1 MLAARVLINALVLG
15 CLYACIAIG
24 FSLVWGVLN
33 VINLIHGSFIVLG
46 AYLAW
51 GLYQSLHISPWY
63 ALLIAAPLSL
73 CSAISFSAS
82 YSIGLLLRRFLLTL
96 TLTFGLDLILNNAMI
111 YFFRPIIRKLTLTPP
126 MGSIS
131 LFGVVVPVDRLI
143 ATASALALTGILYL
157 ILRRLRVGRAIVAVR
172 LDRDAATLMVS
183 VNSIYAIAF
192 GLGAALA
199 GCAGVLMA
207 LIFPISP
214 LTSTAYLGKAFV
226 VCVLGGLG
234 SVSGA
239 LAGGILLAL
248 IEGIGST
255 LIGPAHATTLSFVL
269 LIIFLIVRP
278 QGCSAGRASN
288 DQMNLLLLVLIACI
302 AALPLFRRCLRV

>member
-1 MLAARVLINALVLG
+1 MLAVQILINSLVLG

-51 GLYQSLHISPWY
+51 AAYQWLSFAPWY
-63 ALLIAAPLSL
+63 SLVVAGPLFFAFGYLLQRVVLNRVITAPVLV
-73 CSAISFSAS
+73 
-82 YSIGLLLRRFLLTL
+82 TL

-111 YFFRPIIRKLTLTPP
+111 YYFKADYRKLILNPP

-131 LFGVVVPVDRLI
+131 VLDVVVPVDRLM
-143 ATASALALTGILYL
+143 ATASALVLTGLLYL
-157 ILRRLRVGRAIVAVR
+157 LLRRSRVGRAIVAVR
-172 LDRDAATLMVS
+172 LDRDAAVLMGVD
-183 VNSIYAIAF
+183 VKSIYAIAF

-199 GCAGVLMA
+199 GCAGVLMS

-214 LTSTAYLGKAFV
+214 LTSSAFLGKAFV

-239 LAGGILLAL
+239 LAGGLLLAL
-248 IEGIGST
+248 VEGVGSA
-255 LIGPAHATTLSFVL
+255 LFGPAHATTLSFAL
-269 LIIFLIVRP
+269 LIAFLIARP
-278 QGCSAGRASN
+278 QGLVGRKG
-288 DQMNLLLLVLIACI
+288 
-302 AALPLFRRCLRV
+302 FE

>member
-1 MLAARVLINALVLG
+1 MLAVQVLINALVLG

-46 AYLAW
+46 AYLAF
-51 GLYQSLHISPWY
+51 GAYQWAGISPWY
-63 ALLIAAPLSL
+63 ALAIAAP
-73 CSAISFSAS
+73 SFFVFG
-82 YSIGLLLRRFLLTL
+82 YLLQRLLLNRVITAPVLVTL

-111 YFFRPIIRKLTLTPP
+111 YYFKADYRKLILVPP
-126 MGSIS
+126 TGSVS
-131 LFGVVVPVDRLI
+131 LFDVVVPVDRLI
-143 ATASALALTGILYL
+143 ATGSALVLTGLLYL
-157 ILRRLRVGRAIVAVR
+157 LLRKSKIGRAIVAVR
-172 LDRDAATLMVS
+172 LDRDAAVLMG
-183 VNSIYAIAF
+183 VNVKSIYATAF

-214 LTSTAYLGKAFV
+214 LTSSAYLGKAFV

-239 LAGGILLAL
+239 LAGGLLLAL
-248 IEGIGST
+248 VEGVGST
-255 LIGPAHATTLSFVL
+255 LFGPAHATTLSFAL
-269 LIIFLIVRP
+269 LIVFLIVRP
-278 QGCSAGRASN
+278 HGLLGRKG
-288 DQMNLLLLVLIACI
+288 
-302 AALPLFRRCLRV
+302 FE

>member
-1 MLAARVLINALVLG
+1 MLAAQVLINALVLG

-63 ALLIAAPLSL
+63 ALLIAAPLFFVFGYL
-73 CSAISFSAS
+73 VQRIVLNRVITAPV
-82 YSIGLLLRRFLLTL
+82 LVTL

-111 YFFRPIIRKLTLTPP
+111 YFFKADYRKLTLTPP

-172 LDRDAATLMVS
+172 LDRDAATLMGVN

-278 QGCSAGRASN
+278 QGLLGRKG
-288 DQMNLLLLVLIACI
+288 
-302 AALPLFRRCLRV
+302 FE

>member
-1 MLAARVLINALVLG
+1 MLAAQILINALVLG

-51 GLYQSLHISPWY
+51 GLYNSLHLSPWY
-63 ALLIAAPLSL
+63 SLIVAAPAFF
-73 CSAISFSAS
+73 AIGYMLQRVILNRVITAPV
-82 YSIGLLLRRFLLTL
+82 LVTL

-111 YFFRPIIRKLTLTPP
+111 YFFKADYRKLVLTPP
-126 MGSIS
+126 MGSVSI
-131 LFGVVVPVDRLI
+131 FDVVVPVDRLI
-143 ATASALALTGILYL
+143 ATAAALALTGILYL

-172 LDRDAATLMVS
+172 LDRDAARLMGVD

-214 LTSTAYLGKAFV
+214 LTSSAYLGKAFV

-248 IEGIGST
+248 IEGIGSAVM
-255 LIGPAHATTLSFVL
+255 GPAHATTLSFAL
-269 LIIFLIVRP
+269 LIVFLIVRP
-278 QGCSAGRASN
+278 QGLLGRKG
-288 DQMNLLLLVLIACI
+288 
-302 AALPLFRRCLRV
+302 FE

>member
-1 MLAARVLINALVLG
+1 MLAVQVLINALVLG

-33 VINLIHGSFIVLG
+33 IINLIHGSFIVLG

-51 GLYQSLHISPWY
+51 GGYQWLAIPPWY
-63 ALLIAAPLSL
+63 ALAIAAPLFFVFGYL
-73 CSAISFSAS
+73 LQR
-82 YSIGLLLRRFLLTL
+82 LLLNRVITAPVLVTL

-111 YFFRPIIRKLTLTPP
+111 YYFKADYRKLTLSPP
-126 MGSIS
+126 TGSIS
-131 LFGVVVPVDRLI
+131 LFDVVVPVDRLI
-143 ATASALALTGILYL
+143 ATVSALALTGLLYL
-157 ILRRLRVGRAIVAVR
+157 LLRRSKVGRAIVAVR
-172 LDRDAATLMVS
+172 LDRDAAVLMGVD
-183 VNSIYAIAF
+183 VKLIYAIAF

-214 LTSTAYLGKAFV
+214 LTSSAYLGKAFV

-239 LAGGILLAL
+239 LAGGLLLAL
-248 IEGIGST
+248 VEGIGST

-269 LIIFLIVRP
+269 LIIFLVVRP
-278 QGCSAGRASN
+278 QGLLGRKG
-288 DQMNLLLLVLIACI
+288 
-302 AALPLFRRCLRV
+302 FE

>member
-1 MLAARVLINALVLG
+1 MLAAQVLINALVLG

-51 GLYQSLHISPWY
+51 GLYQSLHLSPWY
-63 ALLIAAPLSL
+63 ALLIAAPLFFAFGYL
-73 CSAISFSAS
+73 IQRIILNRVITAPV
-82 YSIGLLLRRFLLTL
+82 LVTL

-111 YFFRPIIRKLTLTPP
+111 YYFKADYRKLTLTPP

-131 LFGVVVPVDRLI
+131 FFDVVVPVDRLI
-143 ATASALALTGILYL
+143 ATASALALTGVLYL

-172 LDRDAATLMVS
+172 LDRDAATLMGVD
-183 VNSIYAIAF
+183 VRSIYAIAF

-278 QGCSAGRASN
+278 QGLLGRKG
-288 DQMNLLLLVLIACI
+288 
-302 AALPLFRRCLRV
+302 FE

>member
-1 MLAARVLINALVLG
+1 MLVVQVLVNALVLG

-51 GLYQSLHISPWY
+51 GAYQWLGISPWY
-63 ALLIAAPLSL
+63 TLVIAAPLFFAFGYL
-73 CSAISFSAS
+73 LQQ
-82 YSIGLLLRRFLLTL
+82 LLLNRVISAPVLVTL

-111 YFFRPIIRKLTLTPP
+111 YYFKADYRKLTLSPP
-126 MGSIS
+126 TGSIS
-131 LFGVVVPVDRLI
+131 LFDVVVPVDRLI
-143 ATASALALTGILYL
+143 ATASALALTGLLYL
-157 ILRRLRVGRAIVAVR
+157 LLRRSKVGRAIVAVR
-172 LDRDAATLMVS
+172 LDRDAAVLMGVD
-183 VNSIYAIAF
+183 VKSIYAIAF

-214 LTSTAYLGKAFV
+214 LTSSAYLGKAFV

-239 LAGGILLAL
+239 LAGGLLLAL
-248 IEGIGST
+248 VEGIGST

-269 LIIFLIVRP
+269 LIIFLVVRP
-278 QGCSAGRASN
+278 QGLLGRKG
-288 DQMNLLLLVLIACI
+288 
-302 AALPLFRRCLRV
+302 FE

>member
-1 MLAARVLINALVLG
+1 MLAAQILINALVLG

-51 GLYQSLHISPWY
+51 SLYQGFHVSPWY
-63 ALLIAAPLSL
+63 ALVIAAPLFFVL
-73 CSAISFSAS
+73 GYVIQRVILNRVITAPV
-82 YSIGLLLRRFLLTL
+82 LVTL
-96 TLTFGLDLILNNAMI
+96 TMTFGLDLILNNAMI
-111 YFFRPIIRKLTLTPP
+111 YYFKADYRKLSLTPP
-126 MGSIS
+126 MGSVSI
-131 LFGVVVPVDRLI
+131 FDVVVPIDRLV
-143 ATASALALTGILYL
+143 ATVAALALTGVLYL

-172 LDRDAATLMVS
+172 LDRDAAVLMGVD

-239 LAGGILLAL
+239 LAGGLLLAL
-248 IEGIGST
+248 IEGVGSAMF
-255 LIGPAHATTLSFVL
+255 GPAHATTLSFAL
-269 LIIFLIVRP
+269 LIVFLILRP
-278 QGCSAGRASN
+278 QGLLGRKG
-288 DQMNLLLLVLIACI
+288 
-302 AALPLFRRCLRV
+302 FE

>member
-1 MLAARVLINALVLG
+1 MLVAQVLINALVLG

-46 AYLAW
+46 SYLAW
-51 GLYQSLHISPWY
+51 GLYQSLKIPPWY
-63 ALLIAAPLSL
+63 VLIVAAPLFFIL
-73 CSAISFSAS
+73 G
-82 YSIGLLLRRFLLTL
+82 YLLQRLLLNRVITAPVLVTL

-111 YFFRPIIRKLTLTPP
+111 YFFKADYRKLTLSPP
-126 MGSIS
+126 IGSVS
-131 LFGVVVPVDRLI
+131 LFDVVVPVDRLI
-143 ATASALALTGILYL
+143 ATASALALTLVLYL
-157 ILRRLRVGRAIVAVR
+157 VLRRLRVGRAIVAVR
-172 LDRDAATLMVS
+172 LDRDAAVLMGVD
-183 VNSIYAIAF
+183 VKSIYAIAF

-214 LTSTAYLGKAFV
+214 LTSSTFLGKAFV

-239 LAGGILLAL
+239 LAGGLLLAL
-248 IEGIGST
+248 VEGVGSAT
-255 LIGPAHATTLSFVL
+255 IGPAHATTLSFAL
-269 LIIFLIVRP
+269 LIVFLIVRP
-278 QGCSAGRASN
+278 QGLLGRKG
-288 DQMNLLLLVLIACI
+288 
-302 AALPLFRRCLRV
+302 FE

>member
-1 MLAARVLINALVLG
+1 MLAAQILINALVLG

-63 ALLIAAPLSL
+63 ALAIAAPLFFVFGYVIQRL
-73 CSAISFSAS
+73 ILNRVITAPV
-82 YSIGLLLRRFLLTL
+82 LVTL

-111 YFFRPIIRKLTLTPP
+111 YYFKADYRKLTLTPP
-126 MGSIS
+126 MGSVSI
-131 LFGVVVPVDRLI
+131 FDVVVPVDRLI
-143 ATASALALTGILYL
+143 ATVAALALTLVLYL

-172 LDRDAATLMVS
+172 LDRDAAILMGVN

-248 IEGIGST
+248 IEGVGSAM
-255 LIGPAHATTLSFVL
+255 IGPAHATTLSFVL
-269 LIIFLIVRP
+269 LIVFLILRP
-278 QGCSAGRASN
+278 QGLLGRKG
-288 DQMNLLLLVLIACI
+288 
-302 AALPLFRRCLRV
+302 FE

>member
-1 MLAARVLINALVLG
+1 MLAAQILINALVLG

-51 GLYQSLHISPWY
+51 GLYNSLHLSPWY
-63 ALLIAAPLSL
+63 SLIVAAPAFF
-73 CSAISFSAS
+73 AIGYMLQRVILNRVITAPV
-82 YSIGLLLRRFLLTL
+82 LVTL

-111 YFFRPIIRKLTLTPP
+111 YFFKADYRKLMLTPP
-126 MGSIS
+126 MGSVSI
-131 LFGVVVPVDRLI
+131 FDVVVPVDRLI
-143 ATASALALTGILYL
+143 ATAAALALTGILYL

-172 LDRDAATLMVS
+172 LDRDAARLMGVD

-214 LTSTAYLGKAFV
+214 LTSSAYLGKAFV

-248 IEGIGST
+248 IEGIGSAVM
-255 LIGPAHATTLSFVL
+255 GPAHATTLSFAL
-269 LIIFLIVRP
+269 LIVFLIVRP
-278 QGCSAGRASN
+278 QGLLGRKG
-288 DQMNLLLLVLIACI
+288 
-302 AALPLFRRCLRV
+302 FE

>member
-1 MLAARVLINALVLG
+1 MWVAQVLINALVLG

-51 GLYQSLHISPWY
+51 GLYQSLAVSPWY
-63 ALLIAAPLSL
+63 VLVIAAPLFFIL
-73 CSAISFSAS
+73 G
-82 YSIGLLLRRFLLTL
+82 YLLQRLLLNRVITAPVLVTL

-111 YFFRPIIRKLTLTPP
+111 YFFKADYRKLTLSPP

-131 LFGVVVPVDRLI
+131 LFDVVVPVDRLI
-143 ATASALALTGILYL
+143 ATASALALTGVLYL
-157 ILRRLRVGRAIVAVR
+157 VLRRLRVGRAIVAVR
-172 LDRDAATLMVS
+172 LDRDAAVLMGVD
-183 VNSIYAIAF
+183 VRSIYAIAF
-192 GLGAALA
+192 GIGAALA

-214 LTSTAYLGKAFV
+214 LTSSTYLGKAFV

-239 LAGGILLAL
+239 LAGGLLLAL
-248 IEGIGST
+248 VEGVGAT
-255 LIGPAHATTLSFVL
+255 FLGPAHATTLSFAL
-269 LIIFLIVRP
+269 LIVFLVVRP
-278 QGCSAGRASN
+278 QGLLGRKG
-288 DQMNLLLLVLIACI
+288 
-302 AALPLFRRCLRV
+302 FE

>member
-1 MLAARVLINALVLG
+1 MLAAQILINALVLG

-46 AYLAW
+46 AYVAW
-51 GLYQSLHISPWY
+51 GLYQSLGISPWY
-63 ALLIAAPLSL
+63 ALAIAAPVFFVFGYVMQRLIL
-73 CSAISFSAS
+73 NRVITAPV
-82 YSIGLLLRRFLLTL
+82 LVTL

-111 YFFRPIIRKLTLTPP
+111 YFFKADYRKLTLKPP

-131 LFGVVVPVDRLI
+131 IFDVVVPVDRLI
-143 ATASALALTGILYL
+143 ATVAALALTGVLYL
-157 ILRRLRVGRAIVAVR
+157 ILRRLRIGRAIVAVR
-172 LDRDAATLMVS
+172 LDRDAAVLMGVD

-248 IEGIGST
+248 IEGIGSAM
-255 LIGPAHATTLSFVL
+255 IGPAHATTLSFVL
-269 LIIFLIVRP
+269 LIVFLILRP
-278 QGCSAGRASN
+278 QGLLGRKG
-288 DQMNLLLLVLIACI
+288 
-302 AALPLFRRCLRV
+302 FE

>member
-1 MLAARVLINALVLG
+1 MLAVQVLINALVLG

-33 VINLIHGSFIVLG
+33 VINLMHGSFIVLG

-51 GLYQSLHISPWY
+51 AAYQWLGIAPWY
-63 ALLIAAPLSL
+63 SLIAAAPLFFVL
-73 CSAISFSAS
+73 GYLIQR
-82 YSIGLLLRRFLLTL
+82 LFLNSVIAAPVLVTL

-111 YFFRPIIRKLTLTPP
+111 YYFKADYRKLILTPP

-131 LFGVVVPVDRLI
+131 VFDVVVPVDRLV
-143 ATASALALTGILYL
+143 ATASALVLTGLLYL
-157 ILRRLRVGRAIVAVR
+157 LLRRSRVGRAIVAVR
-172 LDRDAATLMVS
+172 LDRDAAVLMGVD
-183 VNSIYAIAF
+183 VNSVYAVAF

-214 LTSTAYLGKAFV
+214 LTSSAYLGKAFV

-239 LAGGILLAL
+239 LAGGFLLAL
-248 IEGIGST
+248 VEGIGST
-255 LIGPAHATTLSFVL
+255 LVGPAHATTLSFVM
-269 LIIFLIVRP
+269 LIVFLIVRP
-278 QGCSAGRASN
+278 QGLLGRRG
-288 DQMNLLLLVLIACI
+288 
-302 AALPLFRRCLRV
+302 FE

>member
-1 MLAARVLINALVLG
+1 MLAAQILINALVLG

-51 GLYQSLHISPWY
+51 SLYQGFHVSPWY
-63 ALLIAAPLSL
+63 ALVIAAPLFFVFGYVIQRIVL
-73 CSAISFSAS
+73 NRVITAPV
-82 YSIGLLLRRFLLTL
+82 LVTL
-96 TLTFGLDLILNNAMI
+96 TMTFGLDLILNNAMI
-111 YFFRPIIRKLTLTPP
+111 YYFKADYRKLTLKPP
-126 MGSIS
+126 MGSVSI
-131 LFGVVVPVDRLI
+131 FDVVVPVDRLVATI
-143 ATASALALTGILYL
+143 AALALTGILYL

-172 LDRDAATLMVS
+172 LDRDAAVLMGVD
-183 VNSIYAIAF
+183 VNAIYAIAF

-239 LAGGILLAL
+239 LAGGVLLAL
-248 IEGIGST
+248 IEGVGSAMF
-255 LIGPAHATTLSFVL
+255 GPAHATTLSFVL
-269 LIIFLIVRP
+269 LIVFLILRP
-278 QGCSAGRASN
+278 QGLLGRKG
-288 DQMNLLLLVLIACI
+288 
-302 AALPLFRRCLRV
+302 FE

>member
-1 MLAARVLINALVLG
+1 MLAIQVLINALVLG

-33 VINLIHGSFIVLG
+33 VINLIHGSLIVLG
-46 AYLAW
+46 AYLSWA
-51 GLYQSLHISPWY
+51 LYQALGIAPWY
-63 ALLIAAPLSL
+63 ALVVAAPAFFVFGYLVQRLLLNRVIAAPV
-73 CSAISFSAS
+73 
-82 YSIGLLLRRFLLTL
+82 LLTL

-111 YFFRPIIRKLTLTPP
+111 YYFKADYRKLTLSPP
-126 MGSIS
+126 MGSVSI
-131 LFGVVVPVDRLI
+131 FGAVVPVDRLI
-143 ATASALALTGILYL
+143 ATFAALVLTLLLYL
-157 ILRRLRVGRAIVAVR
+157 LLRRSKVGRAIVAVR
-172 LDRDAATLMVS
+172 LDRDAAVLMGVD
-183 VNSIYAIAF
+183 VKSIYAIAF

-214 LTSTAYLGKAFV
+214 LTSPAYLGKAFV

-248 IEGIGST
+248 VEGAGSIY
-255 LIGPAHATTLSFVL
+255 LGPDYATTLSFVL
-269 LIIFLIVRP
+269 LIIFLVLRP
-278 QGCSAGRASN
+278 QGLLGRKG
-288 DQMNLLLLVLIACI
+288 
-302 AALPLFRRCLRV
+302 FE

>member
-1 MLAARVLINALVLG
+1 MLAAQILINALVLG

-63 ALLIAAPLSL
+63 ALIVAAPLFFAL
-73 CSAISFSAS
+73 GYLVQRIILNRVITAPV
-82 YSIGLLLRRFLLTL
+82 LVTL

-111 YFFRPIIRKLTLTPP
+111 YFFKADYRKLMLTPP
-126 MGSIS
+126 MGSVSI
-131 LFGVVVPVDRLI
+131 FGVIVPVDRLV
-143 ATASALALTGILYL
+143 ATAAALALTGILYL

-172 LDRDAATLMVS
+172 LDRDAARLMGVD
-183 VNSIYAIAF
+183 VNAIYAIAF

-214 LTSTAYLGKAFV
+214 LTSSAYLGKAFV

-248 IEGIGST
+248 IEGVGSAF
-255 LIGPAHATTLSFVL
+255 LGPAHATTLSFAL
-269 LIIFLIVRP
+269 LIVFLIVRP
-278 QGCSAGRASN
+278 QGLLGRKG
-288 DQMNLLLLVLIACI
+288 
-302 AALPLFRRCLRV
+302 FE

>member
-1 MLAARVLINALVLG
+1 MLAAQVLINALVLG

-63 ALLIAAPLSL
+63 ALVVAAPAFFVFGYVIQRLIL
-73 CSAISFSAS
+73 NRVITAPV
-82 YSIGLLLRRFLLTL
+82 LVTL

-111 YFFRPIIRKLTLTPP
+111 YYFKADYRKLTMTPP

-143 ATASALALTGILYL
+143 ATVAALALTGVLYL

-172 LDRDAATLMVS
+172 LDRDAAKLMGVD

-255 LIGPAHATTLSFVL
+255 LIGPAHATTLSFAL
-269 LIIFLIVRP
+269 LIVFLIVRP
-278 QGCSAGRASN
+278 QGLLGRKG
-288 DQMNLLLLVLIACI
+288 
-302 AALPLFRRCLRV
+302 FE

>member
-1 MLAARVLINALVLG
+1 MLALQVLVNALVLG

-51 GLYQSLHISPWY
+51 GLYQSLAIQPWY
-63 ALLIAAPLSL
+63 TLAVAAPLFFVL
-73 CSAISFSAS
+73 G
-82 YSIGLLLRRFLLTL
+82 YLLQRLLLNRVITAPVLVTL

-111 YFFRPIIRKLTLTPP
+111 YYFKADYRKLVLHPA
-126 MGSIS
+126 MGSVS
-131 LFGVVVPVDRLI
+131 LGGVVVPVDRLI
-143 ATASALALTGILYL
+143 ATLFALVLTGLLYL
-157 ILRRLRVGRAIVAVR
+157 LLRRSRIGRAIVAVR
-172 LDRDAATLMVS
+172 LDRDAAVLMGVDI
-183 VNSIYAIAF
+183 NSIYAIAF

-214 LTSTAYLGKAFV
+214 LTAPAYLAKAFV

-239 LAGGILLAL
+239 LAGGLLLAL
-248 IEGIGST
+248 VEGVGAT
-255 LIGPAHATTLSFVL
+255 LFGPAHATTLSFAL
-269 LIIFLIVRP
+269 LIVFLIVRP
-278 QGCSAGRASN
+278 QGLVGRKG
-288 DQMNLLLLVLIACI
+288 
-302 AALPLFRRCLRV
+302 FE

>member
-1 MLAARVLINALVLG
+1 MWVAQVLINALVLG

-51 GLYQSLHISPWY
+51 GLYQALAIPPWY
-63 ALLIAAPLSL
+63 VLVIAAPLFFIFGYL
-73 CSAISFSAS
+73 LQW
-82 YSIGLLLRRFLLTL
+82 LLLNRVITAPVLVTL

-111 YFFRPIIRKLTLTPP
+111 YYFKADYRKLTLSPP

-131 LFGVVVPVDRLI
+131 LFDVVVPVDRLV
-143 ATASALALTGILYL
+143 ATGFALALTGVLYL

-172 LDRDAATLMVS
+172 LDRDAAVLMGVD
-183 VNSIYAIAF
+183 VKSIYAIAF

-214 LTSTAYLGKAFV
+214 LTSSTFLGKAFV

-239 LAGGILLAL
+239 LAGGLLLAL
-248 IEGIGST
+248 VESLGAT
-255 LIGPAHATTLSFVL
+255 FLGPSHATTLSFAL
-269 LIIFLIVRP
+269 LIVFLIARP
-278 QGCSAGRASN
+278 QGLLGRKG
-288 DQMNLLLLVLIACI
+288 
-302 AALPLFRRCLRV
+302 FE